1 MSTAL
6 GPDISLAE
14 WFLHFPL
21 LLNTFID
28 QVEDLHERRLGAQPA
43 AFGGVYHNLAVWG
56 FRVADC
62 FTVTSDYAVTQI
74 NDAEG
79 FIADDFLG
87 LPSAPMYRTARRLLN
102 PRHRPER
109 NDWTIIDNLA
119 QLVDDETIE
128 NVIIWLGSNDCL
140 GTVLNLE
147 FRPMDTTTVS
157 SDPTE
162 RRRWNLTHPTV
173 FREDFEQ
180 LVELVKARLP
190 AETNV
195 FVGTIAHV
203 TIPPVTTGIGHSDG
217 TYFDYYGRFF
227 SNRSNF

>member
-28 QVEDLHERRLGAQPA
+28 QVEDLHERGLGAQPA

-140 GTVLNLE
+140 GTVLK
-147 FRPMDTTTVS
+147 S
-157 SDPTE
+157 
-162 RRRWNLTHPTV
+162 
-173 FREDFEQ
+173 
-180 LVELVKARLP
+180 
-190 AETNV
+190 
-195 FVGTIAHV
+195 
-203 TIPPVTTGIGHSDG
+203 
-217 TYFDYYGRFF
+217 
-227 SNRSNF
+227 